1 MHALK
6 ANSQLNWMDAMTA
19 AAGRRARRVLMPL
32 VALAGASAIAA
43 VKTWSGAGAD
53 DNWSTAANWVG
64 GAAPANNDDLVFAG
78 MSRLNPTNDLWGTG
92 GAPRGVNAITFG
104 ANAGAFTLSG
114 NPIQPK
120 AGTYFYVYNE
130 GPLAQTI
137 GLDIMA
143 NIVAGGLA
151 TSWHPKV
158 GDLVL
163 KGAIN
168 SSRATD
174 TLIKEAP
181 GTLLLQGP
189 LVFTAA
195 APGVQVRNG
204 TLVVDL
210 AAGATVTNTTLMTL
224 GNSQTITDARL
235 DEDRQ
240 NATLVVRGKPTGTS
254 RIAFSGITVNP
265 EASMARI
272 VVDPNGGAG
281 TTLALGSKWTMAYTM
296 RTSGLHVDLSRPGA
310 EATLANVVY
319 KNNYSIIVPSFTVR
333 DATGTTGFAVT
344 NGLGAIVR
352 NTAATPYAGGATT
365 TGASYI
371 VDGNVAVPG
380 ATTFWALTLKNAA
393 TLTLGG
399 HAVINGLVMEEGSGD
414 FTVTGGATARL
425 GTAST
430 HTFYIHQHSLAGAL
444 VYDCLLVGEFHK
456 LGGGKLIVQRA
467 REDSTNNQG
476 LLYVIEGEAEI
487 QGALSEPT
495 RIHRVF
501 TGATLSGRGEIVS
514 SVTVHPGGTLD
525 GSHVSTNALTIGGNL
540 RLKKGSALSVDIGRA
555 THAALDVAG
564 TVTNEGADLQLALVE
579 QPRTGVPVTLVAS
592 DTAISAPFTTVNG
605 AELGPNGAFIL
616 DYQGAPFQFVLE
628 QTSTQATATCTSR
641 LPTLISIR

>member
-6 ANSQLNWMDAMTA
+6 ANSPLNWMPVMTA
-19 AAGRRARRVLMPL
+19 VTGRRARRVLMPL

-53 DNWSTAANWVG
+53 DMWSTGANWGG
-64 GAAPANNDDLVFAG
+64 GAAPANNDDLVFTGAA
-78 MSRLNPTNDLWGTG
+78 RTNPTNDLWGAG
-92 GAPRGVNAITFG
+92 GMPRGVNTITFD
-104 ANAGAFTLSG
+104 ANAAAFTLVG

-120 AGTYFYVYNE
+120 AGTFFYVNND
-130 GPLAQTI
+130 GPLAQTV
-137 GLDIMA
+137 GLDIA
-143 NIVAGGLA
+143 AGDLS
-151 TSWHPKV
+151 TSWHPKQ

-163 KGAIN
+163 KGAIT
-168 SSRATD
+168 SSRGND
-174 TLIKEAP
+174 TLIKEES
-181 GTLLLQGP
+181 GTLTLQGP
-189 LVFTAA
+189 LDFTAV
-195 APGVQVRNG
+195 APGLQVRNG
-204 TLVVDL
+204 TVVVDL
-210 AAGATVTNTTLMTL
+210 AAGAAVTNTTLLTL
-224 GNSQTITDARL
+224 GNSQTTTDVRL

-254 RIAFSGITVNP
+254 HLAFSGITVNP
-265 EASMARI
+265 EASISRI

-281 TTLALGSKWTMAYTM
+281 TTLAFGSKWTMAYTM
-296 RTSGLHVDLSRPGA
+296 RTSGFHVDLSRTGA
-310 EATLANVVY
+310 EATLAAVVY
-319 KNNYSIIVPSFTVR
+319 KNNYSIIAPSFTVR

-344 NGLGAIVR
+344 NGLGQIVR
-352 NTAATPYAGGATT
+352 NTALTEFHSGGAVTAGVSYVV
-365 TGASYI
+365 TGDASI
-371 VDGNVAVPG
+371 PAGRQ
-380 ATTFWALTLKNAA
+380 FWALSARGSGA
-393 TLTLGG
+393 LTLES
-399 HAVINGLVMEEGSGD
+399 HAVINGLVVEEGVGNV
-414 FTVTGGATARL
+414 TVNGGTTARL
-425 GTAST
+425 GMAST

-444 VYDCLLVGEFHK
+444 TYDCLMFGEFRK
-456 LGGGKLIVQRA
+456 MGQGKLIVKRPK
-467 REDSTNNQG
+467 EISSLNQG
-476 LLYVIEGEAEI
+476 VLYLIEGEAEI

-579 QPRTGVPVTLVAS
+579 QPQTGVPVTLVAS

-605 AELGPNGAFIL
+605 AELGPNGAFTL
-616 DYQGAPFQFVLE
+616 DYQGVPFKFVLE